1 MSTVTNN
8 QASLTPDEKR
18 AAEYQKTKSFDMAN
32 IEEDERR
39 VVRWLLWSCLSL
51 LVLAIGWAAMFKLD
65 EITVG
70 QGRVI
75 PASREQVIQSLDA
88 GILSQLNVREGAAVK
103 QGEVLLRIDDERSGS
118 VYREAYE
125 KWLALTAQTAR
136 LRAEAYGAKLT
147 FPPELQEY
155 PGLIMRETQAFEARK
170 LALEEELLAMQTS
183 LANIEEEINLTA
195 PLVKEGVMSQ
205 VELLRLQRQQSDLQ
219 GEIAQRRN
227 RYLTDAHNE
236 LVRLESELA
245 QTREN
250 VRAREDAF
258 RRSVIRSPMD
268 GIVKN
273 VSVTTIGGVIQ
284 AGQSILEI
292 VPVQDDMLVEA
303 YVKPEEVAFLKVGQP
318 AVVKLTA
325 YDFNKYGGFDGI
337 IEHLSPDT
345 LTDETQRQRRPD
357 ADPVDLE
364 AGYYRIMVRI
374 TDAGREMKG
383 MQLNPMPGMTAVVE
397 IKTGEKT
404 VLEYIIRPFQEIRQ
418 ALRER

>member
-1 MSTVTNN
+1 MNTPSNHQT
-8 QASLTPDEKR
+8 ALTPDEKK
-18 AAEYQKTKSFDMAN
+18 AADYQKTKSFDMAN

-51 LVLAIGWAAMFKLD
+51 LVLAIGWAATFELD

-88 GILSQLNVREGAAVK
+88 GILSQMNVREGDAVA
-103 QGEVLLRIDDERSGS
+103 QGEVLLRIDDVRSGS
-118 VYREAYE
+118 IYREAYE

-136 LRAEAYGAKLT
+136 LRAEAYGTALT
-147 FPPELQEY
+147 FPPELQAY
-155 PGLIMRETQAFEARK
+155 PDLILRETQAYEARRQ
-170 LALEEELLAMQTS
+170 ALEEELLAMQTS
-183 LANIEEEINLTA
+183 LDNINEEVELTA

-205 VELLRLQRQQSDLQ
+205 VELLRLRRQQSDLQ

-236 LVRLESELA
+236 LVRLDSELS

-258 RRSVIRSPMD
+258 RRSVIRAPMN

-292 VPVQDDMLVEA
+292 VPVDDDMLVEA
-303 YVKPEEVAFLKVGQP
+303 YVKPEEVAFLEVGQ
-318 AVVKLTA
+318 AATVKLTA
-325 YDFNKYGGFDGI
+325 YDFNKYGGFDGV

-364 AGYYRIMVRI
+364 AGYYRILVRI
-374 TDAGREMKG
+374 TNAGREMKG
-383 MQLNPMPGMTAVVE
+383 MRLEPMPGMTAIVE